1 MKDRDAIWEQA
12 RERESE
18 RQIENLGGGITQS
31 CDGGLAEK
39 EHDKGNP

>member
-1 MKDRDAIWEQA
+1 MKDRDAIWGAGE
-12 RERESE
+12 RERE

-39 EHDKGNP
+39 EHDKGNS